1 MIENTFKE
9 YNEEQQRQAKFKHD
23 VAYSHIVANPGLT
36 TAALAKLMYCNHQTI
51 DHYIKHIEHALNI
64 EKGVLNGKVC
74 RFYFADNPKT
84 YEWGSVYKKTD
95 DPLRKYFEWKFKD
108 LPAHLKE
115 PIFTGK
121 IDASIVRSFNE
132 GDLDHCYVQPKRKDV
147 KVHIGCTMDLI

>member
-1 MIENTFKE
+1 MLF
-9 YNEEQQRQAKFKHD
+9 RSHD
-23 VAYSHIVANPGLT
+23 ICYYHIVSNPGIT
-36 TAALAKLMYCNHQTI
+36 TAEIGKLMYCNHQTM

-84 YEWGSVYKKTD
+84 YEWGSVYKRTT
-95 DPLRKYFEWKFKD
+95 DPLRLYFERKFKD
-108 LPAHLKE
+108 LPEHLKE

-132 GDLDHCYVQPKRKDV
+132 GDLDHCYNPHKPKHV
-147 KVHIGCTMDLI
+147 KTHIGCTMDLI